1 MNYTSMTSKEIRDV
15 IEDLVLEI
23 KKAAYSD
30 DLNLVIMVNG
40 REGRGWFRI
49 VDGRKGEMW

>member
-1 MNYTSMTSKEIRDV
+1 MTSKEIRDV